1 MAVYDTGYED
11 ERFEQIVSQTLHCII
26 CTNVIKDPVMC
37 RQNEHLFCRAC
48 ITRHLMNYQTC
59 PTCMEPLTVETLSKT
74 SRTVVKLL
82 SELRIRCEFSD
93 RGCEEYVELGSLEVH
108 LKECGYAPAVCCNE
122 GCRLE
127 MNKQDLFHHE
137 TVVCKVREVQCHN
150 CDHIRQEMDTVKVNL
165 AAMSEK
171 LDRNEKK
178 FDRNEA
184 KFENVK
190 TVMENVV
197 AKVDLLQEQL
207 NNREVNNRLVQEG
220 MKKSLNEITKQLER
234 MAQQTSHKFQAK
246 QDEMNKKGIA
256 EADGMNRESKVVIV
270 DITGRGT
277 QLNSVE
283 LFKISDGTWTPL
295 QPMRKQRY
303 GHSAVVY
310 NNQIVVVGGS
320 VKSMEKLSL
329 NALQTDLFITWE
341 HFPAELPVSLA
352 WHSSVVYKGRLIVIG
367 GFDTD
372 KKEYSDRITP
382 ISLAPPYTSKILA
395 TVPQGIIDHGVVL
408 LGDKIVIVGGSN
420 DFATALAKVV
430 MYDITRNECQEL
442 APLPYPVYE
451 MATVKW
457 GDDNIIIIG
466 GTDSQGQPLSKV
478 LVYNIKTQKSHL
490 LPDMK
495 CERREC
501 AAAVIRDTVIVMG
514 GKDGNGDP
522 LKSVE
527 SFTFDRFTWEELQ
540 EMNDAKWG
548 ATAVVC

>member
-1 MAVYDTGYED
+1 
-11 ERFEQIVSQTLHCII
+11 
-26 CTNVIKDPVMC
+26 
-37 RQNEHLFCRAC
+37 
-48 ITRHLMNYQTC
+48 
-59 PTCMEPLTVETLSKT
+59 MEPLTIETLSKA
-74 SRTVVKLL
+74 SRTVTNLL

-93 RGCEEYVELGSLEVH
+93 RGCEEYVELGSLERH

-137 TVVCKVREVQCHN
+137 TVVCKLREVQCHN
-150 CDHIRQEMDTVKVNL
+150 CDHIRQEMDAVKVNL
-165 AAMSEK
+165 AALNEKLGRNEKK

-178 FDRNEA
+178 LDRNEA

-190 TVMENVV
+190 AVVENVV
-197 AKVDLLQEQL
+197 AKVDLIQEQL
-207 NNREVNNRLVQEG
+207 NNREVNNRLVQED

-234 MAQQTSHKFQAK
+234 MAQKTSHKFQAK

-256 EADGMNRESKVVIV
+256 EADDMNREPKVVIV
-270 DITGRGT
+270 GNVVYST
-277 QLNSVE
+277 QSDAVE
-283 LFKISDGTWTPL
+283 LFNISDGTWTPL

-310 NNQIVVVGGS
+310 NNQLVVVGGS
-320 VKSMEKLSL
+320 LKSMEKLSL
-329 NALQTDLFITWE
+329 NALQTDLFITCE
-341 HFPAELPVSLA
+341 HFPAELPVSLTG
-352 WHSSVVYKGRLIVIG
+352 HSSVVYKGRLIVIG

-372 KKEYSDRITP
+372 KNEYSDRITQ
-382 ISLAPPYTSKILA
+382 ISLAPPYTSKIFA
-395 TVPQGIIDHGVVL
+395 TMPQGIIDHGVVL
-408 LGDKIVIVGGSN
+408 FGDKIVIVGGSN
-420 DFATALAKVV
+420 DFARALAKVV

-466 GTDSQGQPLSKV
+466 GADSQDKPLSKV

-495 CERREC
+495 CQRREC
-501 AAAVIRDTVIVMG
+501 AAVVIRDTVIVMG
-514 GKDGNGDP
+514 GKDENGDP